1 MTDIQRQVAG
11 EGDHHLYPIRVEMV
25 STEMPVHQLT
35 KRGEQ
40 EIRIIRRQRHGGQ
53 VSMYWKAEPNP
64 AVGRPGQ
71 LAYHL
76 DTWVINRRLD
86 EIPRPLPRLIR
97 IGDLREIARELGQGG
112 DTNAVKRAF
121 EQNAATF
128 IRAKL
133 TYRCQGGGEE
143 TLEGYFNR
151 YTVFYRGQALP
162 GGRRAETVYIS
173 LNDPYYGL
181 VNRSTRRPLDFAYLR
196 QLPPAAQRLYELV
209 SPRIFAAIKNRHQT
223 AWMRYS
229 DLCALAVLTRCETKR
244 RMQIQLA
251 AVHRPHVRS
260 GYIERIAYRAVT
272 ADDGQ
277 SDWIIDYVPGPR
289 ARREFEAFN
298 GARAPRQRPRP
309 SPPNSDRPRSSSAP
323 PRPPAAP
330 SKATEPATE
339 PATEIARRFAEKRYS
354 VAADRPTRTQL
365 DRARDLLAAV
375 SGDLDAATLAVD
387 LAARAATT
395 DPKGFPGH
403 LGGVLQGGF
412 VERALA
418 LRAAEVR
425 GRETKAARD
434 HEQDRRRRHEAWCR
448 QRAADR
454 IAAMPPAERERIV
467 DERMAAYTDEFRY
480 FVKMRGWS
488 PDEIRSWAGP
498 RILERYVREDEPS
511 FEAWCAG
518 PDNHPT
524 GTSGPTEALQ

>member
-1 MTDIQRQVAG
+1 MTTIQQQAAG
-11 EGDHHLYPIRVEMV
+11 EGDHPLDPIRVEMV
-25 STEMPVHQLT
+25 STEMPVHQLA

-133 TYRCQGGGEE
+133 TYRCQSGGEE

-162 GGRRAETVYIS
+162 GGRRAESVYIS

-209 SPRIFAAIKNRHQT
+209 STKVFATIKNRRQS

-229 DLCALAVLTRCETKR
+229 DLCALAVLTRCESKR

-251 AVHRPHVRS
+251 AIHRPHVKS
-260 GYIERIAYRAVT
+260 GYFETIGYRAV
-272 ADDGQ
+272 ASDDDKP
-277 SDWIIDYVPGPR
+277 DWIIDYVPGPR

-298 GARAPRQRPRP
+298 GARARQRPLP
-309 SPPNSDRPRSSSAP
+309 GPPRRDRPRSSSVH
-323 PRPPAAP
+323 PRPAAAP
-330 SKATEPATE
+330 STPTAPATA
-339 PATEIARRFAEKRYS
+339 PATEIARRFAEKRYG
-354 VAADRPTRTQL
+354 VAADSPTRTQL

-375 SGDLDAATLAVD
+375 SGDIEAATSAVD
-387 LAARAATT
+387 IAAQAAAT
-395 DPKGFPGH
+395 DPKGFPSH
-403 LGGVLQGGF
+403 LGGVVQGGF

-418 LRAAEVR
+418 MRAAEAR
-425 GRETKAARD
+425 GRETKAARAY
-434 HEQDRRRRHEAWCR
+434 EQERHRHYDAWCR
-448 QRAADR
+448 QRAVER
-454 IAAMPPAERERIV
+454 IAAMSPTERERVV
-467 DERMAAYTDEFRY
+467 DERVTAYTDEFRY
-480 FVKMRGWS
+480 FIKMRGWS
-488 PDEIRSWAGP
+488 PEEIHAWAGP
-498 RILERYVREDEPS
+498 RILERYAREDEPS
-511 FEAWCAG
+511 FDAWCASNDG
-518 PDNHPT
+518 PPT
-524 GTSGPTEALQ
+524 ATSGPSEALQ

>member
-1 MTDIQRQVAG
+1 
-11 EGDHHLYPIRVEMV
+11 
-25 STEMPVHQLT
+25 MPVHQLA

-40 EIRIIRRQRHGGQ
+40 EIRVIRRPRHGAQ
-53 VSMYWKAEPNP
+53 VSMYWKAEPNL

-121 EQNAATF
+121 EQNASTF

-133 TYRCQGGGEE
+133 TYRCQSGGEE

-162 GGRRAETVYIS
+162 GGRRAESVYIS

-209 SPRIFAAIKNRHQT
+209 STRVFAAIKNNQQT

-251 AVHRPHVRS
+251 AIHRPHVKS
-260 GYIERIAYRAVT
+260 GYFETVDYRA
-272 ADDGQ
+272 AASDDDKP
-277 SDWIIDYVPGPR
+277 DWIIDYVPGPR
-289 ARREFEAFN
+289 ARREFDAFN
-298 GARAPRQRPRP
+298 NARVPRHQPQPSPPRGDRPRTSAMRP
-309 SPPNSDRPRSSSAP
+309 SPEPM
-323 PRPPAAP
+323 P
-330 SKATEPATE
+330 SPATE
-339 PATEIARRFAEKRYS
+339 PAVQIARRFAEKRFG
-354 VAADRPTRTQL
+354 VAAGHPTRTQL

-375 SGDLDAATLAVD
+375 AGDVDTATLAVD
-387 LAARAATT
+387 LAARSAAT
-395 DPKGFPGH
+395 DPKGFPSH
-403 LGGVLQGGF
+403 LGGVIQGGF

-418 LRAAEVR
+418 MRAAEAR
-425 GRETKAARD
+425 GRDATAARD
-434 HEQDRRRRHEAWCR
+434 REQERRRRYEVWCR
-448 QRAADR
+448 RRAAER
-454 IAAMPPAERERIV
+454 IASMSPSEREHVIDDRL
-467 DERMAAYTDEFRY
+467 AAYVDEFRY
-480 FVKMRGWS
+480 YVTLRHWS
-488 PDEIRSWAGP
+488 SKEIRTWAEP
-498 RILERYVREDEPS
+498 RILERYAQAGEPS
-511 FEAWCAG
+511 FDEWCASTDE
-518 PDNHPT
+518 PPT